1 MCPLIYP
8 FANIYP
14 YFLKHDSHSPSSNNP
29 DVLKKPDGLRSAS
42 NTLKKKKL
50 KMYGPEI
57 KPKILGQLSDKI
69 FTVI

>member
-1 MCPLIYP
+1 MFILI
-8 FANIYP
+8 
-14 YFLKHDSHSPSSNNP
+14 FLNMTLILHQVTIQMSLRNPMDS
-29 DVLKKPDGLRSAS
+29 VLHLIH
-42 NTLKKKKL
+42 LKKKKL